1 MLTNAQMKEG
11 RFLRWHKARQR
22 LTWIQARLSEGYTV
36 QCSTYLRSVRYK
48 AKHADMFKATKT
60 GVFVQRGKN
69 WDCIDGCKIEAF

>member
-1 MLTNAQMKEG
+1 MNNSQMKAG

-22 LTWIQARLSEGYTV
+22 LAWIQARLAEGYTV
-36 QCSTYLRSVRYK
+36 QTATYLRVVRYK
-48 AKHADMFKATKT
+48 AKHANMFKATKT